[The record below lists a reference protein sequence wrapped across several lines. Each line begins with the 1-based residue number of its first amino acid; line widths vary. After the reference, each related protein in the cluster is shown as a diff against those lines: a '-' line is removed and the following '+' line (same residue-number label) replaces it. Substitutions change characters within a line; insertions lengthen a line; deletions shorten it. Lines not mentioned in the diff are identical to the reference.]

1 MLSKIKDK
9 VSNICNELVFK
20 TDKAYFEFK
29 KFFNGKVLGRKYVRT
44 GKCKACGRCCREI
57 YVRHASD
64 IIKSEE
70 EFERLKGNH
79 FFYSYLKVTGKSE
92 TGLVFE
98 CTKLDKEK
106 GVCTA
111 YKQRALLCRQY
122 PVEEIFMMGGEISE
136 NCGYKFIPIES
147 FENVFN
153 RVKKTNSYQTR
164 DFEGVIGGD

>member
-1 MLSKIKDK
+1 MSDKIGQQISRIFGKL
-9 VSNICNELVFK
+9 VSK

-136 NCGYKFIPIES
+136 NCGFKFVPIES
-147 FENVFN
+147 FEKVFN
-153 RVKKTNSYQTR
+153 KVKQTQTR